1 MTKVKPT
8 NNKMNACHNTVTNG
22 DFTLVQ
28 DSYNTYNLIITNT
41 TLCNQM
47 KGESNKEAYERN
59 MLESIAKIDARPT
72 DVLGIIKVIRYD
84 KRQNKDYMYIG
95 NVFWKNLYL
104 TNHIVVPFN
113 VKKKDKLVLDFEKGS
128 PIRFTGNI
136 YAYNSSTTPS
146 YLKYGLKI
154 EKVTNILKSSIN
166 VFGIENFDFE
176 NSNIKEELTKG
187 PERNLLI
194 LINEIQRMTL
204 VKTDYPQNFFINIL
218 LNLHFGEHY
227 EKILIAHQNDYTWL
241 CENVKSVHVPML
253 WLLYIMKSMGGYID
267 PYSVMCFITEMY
279 KEYIS
284 TKSYKQFIDT
294 SIDVSDIVNTV
305 NLNHR
310 QIKKLNDLETLIDG
324 CNKFVEHMG

>member
-1 MTKVKPT
+1 M
-8 NNKMNACHNTVTNG
+8 
-22 DFTLVQ
+22 
-28 DSYNTYNLIITNT
+28 
-41 TLCNQM
+41 
-47 KGESNKEAYERN
+47 
-59 MLESIAKIDARPT
+59 
-72 DVLGIIKVIRYD
+72 
-84 KRQNKDYMYIG
+84 
-95 NVFWKNLYL
+95 
-104 TNHIVVPFN
+104 
-113 VKKKDKLVLDFEKGS
+113 
-128 PIRFTGNI
+128 
-136 YAYNSSTTPS
+136 
-146 YLKYGLKI
+146 
-154 EKVTNILKSSIN
+154 
-166 VFGIENFDFE
+166 FGIENFDFE

-253 WLLYIMKSMGGYID
+253 WLLYIMKSMGGYVD